1 MEKDMNYVLVLLAT
15 INGNV
20 YPSPGWYYPTLEECQ
35 KKGTEMV
42 VRAQPTERFK
52 LAAMCFEVRR

>member
-1 MEKDMNYVLVLLAT
+1 MNYVLVLLAT